1 MNTNNETQGQD
12 VGAAV
17 APDDERAAGLSAL
30 MAEVEQPQ
38 TPGQGQGEGQG
49 QGAEIEPQAV
59 PLSVEIA
66 DAITASVALLSPMF
80 PTLEKVYTEQTV
92 QRLSVATERVCVKRG
107 WLQNGLF
114 GGASDELMLA
124 AVAVPV
130 ALSTW
135 SAIRADLVA
144 AHVEARPWLS
154 WTQKVR
160 GWVGGLFKR
169 KERQED
175 QPQEVPGA
183 NVVTVGTVAPA

>member
-1 MNTNNETQGQD
+1 MNANNETQGQD
-12 VGAAV
+12 GSAAA

-80 PTLEKVYTEQTV
+80 PTLEKVYTDQTV

-175 QPQEVPGA
+175 QPQDVPGA
-183 NVVTVGTVAPA
+183 SVVTVGTVAPA